1 MRFSPEIKY
10 NIDELEHIISRGEGV
25 QLDFK
30 QTITSQRKIART
42 LAAFANNRGG
52 KLLIGIKDNGALL
65 GCNIDE
71 EMYMIYE
78 AAEHFCEPP
87 VDIVFSVYETD
98 DMLNILEVDV
108 GNSLRK
114 PHFAQDDHGVWQL
127 YMRSRDKTMLASKN
141 TQRMLENEG
150 REEEEAQTAL
160 DSKEHFVLDYLKNNQ
175 TITAKIVAQQL
186 NISLQRAN
194 GLLVKLNKLGL
205 VLYNKDARGEYY
217 LLR

>member
-10 NIDELEHIISRGEGV
+10 NIDELERIISKGEGV

-65 GCNIDE
+65 GCDIDE

-87 VDIVFSVYETD
+87 VDVVFSVYETD
-98 DMLNILEVDV
+98 DMLNILEVDIN
-108 GNSLRK
+108 NSLRK

-127 YMRSRDKTMLASKN
+127 YMRSNDKTLMASKN
-141 TQRMLENEG
+141 TQRMLENEN
-150 REEEEAQTAL
+150 REEEMEQTAL
-160 DSKEHFVLDYLKNNQ
+160 DSKEHFVLEYLKDKQ
-175 TITAKIVAQQL
+175 TITAKIAAHQL

-205 VLYNKDARGEYY
+205 ILYNKDKREEYY